1 MFHAASNDYDVVR
14 STARQAMLGLG
25 LVLPA
30 TACALAWLYHGD
42 LSGSVVGYAALPF
55 CLAVAVLEALI
66 FTPIIAF
73 HSNKTLQKL
82 KLARDALDR
91 LAHTDPLT
99 GLLNRR
105 GFDQEVARALSST
118 AAFGRPAAALMCDLD
133 EFKKVNDCYGH
144 EFGDAALKHV
154 AGVLRAES
162 AQGNVVVGRQGGEEF
177 VLLLTDISCAN
188 SIAFADSLRRALAAR
203 PVEWHGA
210 KAMITMSVGL
220 AATSAFDG
228 RVSELIARADEA
240 LYEAKQ
246 RGRNRVAVARAV
258 PLRVVDQTPVRRR
271 RLP

>member
-1 MFHAASNDYDVVR
+1 MSHAARDDHGVMR
-14 STARQAMLGLG
+14 STARQAMVGLG

-42 LSGSVVGYAALPF
+42 LSRSVVGYAALPF
-55 CLAVAVLEALI
+55 CLAVAVLEALV

-73 HSNKTLQKL
+73 HSNHTLQKL
-82 KLARDALDR
+82 KQARDALDR
-91 LAHTDPLT
+91 LARTDPLT

-118 AAFGRPAAALMCDLD
+118 VALGRPAAALICDLD

-154 AGVLRAES
+154 ADVLRAEAS
-162 AQGNVVVGRQGGEEF
+162 QANVILGRQGGEEF
-177 VLLLTDISCAN
+177 VLLLTDISCAR
-188 SIAFADSLRRALAAR
+188 SIAYADILRQALAAR
-203 PVEWHGA
+203 PVERRGA
-210 KAMITMSVGL
+210 KATITMSVGV
-220 AATSAFDG
+220 AAISAFDG

-246 RGRNRVAVARAV
+246 RGRNRVAVARAF
-258 PLRVVDQTPVRRR
+258 PLRVVDQTPVPRR